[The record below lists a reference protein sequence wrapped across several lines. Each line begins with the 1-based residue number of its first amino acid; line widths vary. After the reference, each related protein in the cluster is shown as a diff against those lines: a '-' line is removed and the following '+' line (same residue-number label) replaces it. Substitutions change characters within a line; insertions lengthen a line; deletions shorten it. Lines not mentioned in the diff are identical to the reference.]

1 MLTIKHIMPAG
12 SFKTEVFLVQTSLIA
27 IMSALVA
34 VATLIFRIPNPMGGY
49 FNLGDVAIFIVALTF
64 NPAVGGLAS
73 GIGSAIADLI
83 GFPAFAIPTLIIK
96 GLEGF
101 LASLVSGRK
110 SLLRD
115 IITVVVAGG
124 EMILGY
130 FLVELLV
137 FQWGWAGA
145 LAEVPGNVTQ
155 IVIGGVVGIP
165 IAYVV
170 RRRLPEILK

>member
-1 MLTIKHIMPAG
+1 M
-12 SFKTEVFLVQTSLIA
+12 
-27 IMSALVA
+27 
-34 VATLIFRIPNPMGGY
+34 
-49 FNLGDVAIFIVALTF
+49 
-64 NPAVGGLAS
+64 
-73 GIGSAIADLI
+73 
-83 GFPAFAIPTLIIK
+83 II
-96 GLEGF
+96 
-101 LASLVSGRK
+101 
-110 SLLRD
+110 
-115 IITVVVAGG
+115 
-124 EMILGY
+124 GY

>member
-1 MLTIKHIMPAG
+1 MPAG

-34 VATLIFRIPNPMGGY
+34 VATLIFRIPNLMGGY

-115 IITVVVAGG
+115 VITVVLAGG